1 MNMARVTTFAL
12 LALMAIHGAAALADF
27 LAPYSFAAQQ
37 REFSFTSPARLHWI
51 DRRGVFHLRPF
62 VYAGAEATFQSR
74 DRQGAAQSK
83 ECFVRFLTRGF
94 HYRLLGIL
102 PADRHLFGV
111 DAPGFVFLLGT
122 DEFGRDQLS
131 RLLYGSRNSLAAA
144 WLATLFSL
152 AIGMVVGA
160 FSGFH
165 GGWVDDVLMRMAEA
179 SLSLPWLYLL
189 LAGRALLPLSFPPA
203 SAYLMLMGLV
213 GVLGWARPARLIR
226 AVALSARERTY
237 VLAAKAFGASDW
249 YLVRAHVLP
258 AVFGVAITQAALLA
272 PRYLMAEV
280 TLSFLGLGVEEPL
293 PSWGN
298 MLTGVQHYYIL
309 ASYWWMLLPALAPAA
324 VSVCCS
330 VLSDSLIARHRP
342 APL

>member
-1 MNMARVTTFAL
+1 MARATT
-12 LALMAIHGAAALADF
+12 LALVALTAIHSAAALADF
-27 LAPYSFAAQQ
+27 LAPYSFTAQQ
-37 REFSFTSPARLHWI
+37 RDSTFLPPARLHWI
-51 DRRGVFHLRPF
+51 DRHGIFHLRPF
-62 VYAGAEATFQSR
+62 VNARTAAGEE
-74 DRQGAAQSK
+74 K
-83 ECFVRFLTRGF
+83 ECSLHFLTRGF
-94 HYRLLGIL
+94 PYRLFGIV

-111 DAPGFVFLLGT
+111 DPPGFAFLLGT
-122 DEFGRDQLS
+122 DAFGRDQFS
-131 RLLYGSRNSLAAA
+131 RLLYGSRTSLAAG
-144 WLATLFSL
+144 WIATLLSL
-152 AIGMVVGA
+152 AIGMAVGT

-165 GGWVDDVLMRMAEA
+165 GGWVDDALMRMAEA

-189 LAGRALLPLSFPPA
+189 IAGRTFLPLSLAPA
-203 SAYLMLMGLV
+203 TAYLMLMGLV

-249 YLVRAHVLP
+249 YLMRVHVLP
-258 AVFGVAITQAALLA
+258 EIFPVAITQATLLA

-298 MLTGVQHYYIL
+298 LLSGVQHYYIL

-324 VSVCCS
+324 VSICCS
-330 VLSDSLIARHRP
+330 FIGDSLITRRRP
-342 APL
+342 ASL